1 MPNLYSNCAILTT
14 NCYLYTNSNGSTA
27 VGAGFYSD
35 GSTCWG
41 TNTSGMIT
49 GSTTCP
55 TPTPSAS
62 PAPTPTP
69 TTQYT
74 ITIRVSNQFDAS
86 GETQSNYGIYYNINN
101 GSDTLLSNVGSV
113 TTTCAQLGTFNVAA
127 NDTLYIG
134 FKKTS
139 DNTGRTFGAAVT
151 TNCNLA
157 SGSYCGTL
165 GTGDALYYNYGT
177 VTGNVT
183 IALKLSIFSGGVYL
197 QCV

>member
-14 NCYLYTNSNGSTA
+14 NCYLYTNSNGATP

-35 GSTCWG
+35 GTTCWG

-62 PAPTPTP
+62 PTPTP
-69 TTQYT
+69 VPYT
-74 ITIRVSNQFDAS
+74 ITIRVSNQTDPTS
-86 GETQSNYGIYYNINN
+86 ETQSNYGIYYNVNT
-101 GSDTLLSNVGSV
+101 GSDTLLANVGGV
-113 TTTCAQLGTFNVAA
+113 TTTCAQLGTFSVNA

-134 FKKTS
+134 FKKIG
-139 DNTGRTFGAAVT
+139 DNTGRGFAAAGGS
-151 TNCNLA
+151 TNCNTALGA
-157 SGSYCGTL
+157 YCGTL
-165 GTGDALYYNYGT
+165 GTGDGLYYNYGN

-183 IALKLSIFSGGVYL
+183 ISLKLSTIGGTFYL
-197 QCV
+197 ACA